1 MATRASNLPHGRFL
15 WLLVAFVVIAI
26 IAAGTNALREG
37 EESLAKRSELRQIE
51 SAVLLMMTHNKI
63 NSIPNPV
70 SDPTNDLRRFPDVL
84 TPPLE
89 KGLLAG
95 DKPGYVLYGHD
106 NTRDDLA
113 DPAVSYVRFADGRW
127 TYTVAADGTV
137 TQWAKASGD

>member
-1 MATRASNLPHGRFL
+1 MATRASNLPHGRVL
-15 WLLVAFVVIAI
+15 WLLAAFVVIAI
-26 IAAGTNALREG
+26 MGAGTNALRQG
-37 EESLAKRSELRQIE
+37 QESLAEKSELRQIQ
-51 SAVLLMMTHNKI
+51 SAVLSMMTHNGI

-84 TPPLE
+84 TRPSE

-106 NTRDDLA
+106 KTRDDLA
-113 DPAVSYVRFADGRW
+113 DPTVSYVRFADSRW

>member
-1 MATRASNLPHGRFL
+1 MATGASNLPHGRFL

-26 IAAGTNALREG
+26 VAVGTNTLHRG
-37 EESLAKRSELRQIE
+37 QESVAQKSELRQIQ
-51 SAVLLMMTHNKI
+51 SAVLTMMIHNGI
-63 NSIPNPV
+63 YSIPSPV
-70 SDPTNDLRRFPDVL
+70 SEPTSDLRQFPDVL

-113 DPAVSYVRFADGRW
+113 DPTVSYVRIADGRW